1 MELRTS
7 LPEIFDEFGE
17 ARRQGFLTVK
27 EIKEQG
33 KPVVGVY
40 CTFHAGRISACRRS
54 DSDQSV
60 FDFG

>member
-27 EIKEQG
+27 EIDLAIGTRGNYK
-33 KPVVGVY
+33 
-40 CTFHAGRISACRRS
+40 
-54 DSDQSV
+54 
-60 FDFG
+60 